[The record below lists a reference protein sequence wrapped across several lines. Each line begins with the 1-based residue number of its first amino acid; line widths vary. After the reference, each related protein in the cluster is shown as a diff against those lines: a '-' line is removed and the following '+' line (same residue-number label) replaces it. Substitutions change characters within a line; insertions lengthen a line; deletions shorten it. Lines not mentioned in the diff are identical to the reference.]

1 MSLQGAQEYTT
12 EVAASVKGC
21 FATIIDFERYP
32 SWSSSVREIRV
43 LDRHPDGLARQV
55 EFHVD
60 ITIKTL
66 RYVLEY
72 EYDPPGRL
80 TWRSVDGDVE
90 SIEGAYRFE
99 KLAPNK
105 TRVTCRQTIVIGFWL
120 PGLIRRAME
129 RTALQQSVDEFKQAT
144 EARIATAKKTSAK
157 KRS

>member
-1 MSLQGAQEYTT
+1 MSQHGAHEYTT
-12 EVAASVKGC
+12 EVAASVKDC

-43 LDRHPDGLARQV
+43 LDRHPDGLAHRV

-60 ITIKTL
+60 ITLKTI

-90 SIEGAYRFE
+90 SIEGKYTFE
-99 KLAPNK
+99 KLAANK
-105 TRVTCRQTIVIGFWL
+105 TRVTCRQVVVIGFWL
-120 PGLIRRAME
+120 PGLVRRAME
-129 RTALQQSVDEFKQAT
+129 RTALQQSVDEFKQAA
-144 EARIATAKKTSAK
+144 EARIATAKKKPAK
-157 KRS
+157 KRG